1 MEINPE
7 QEKEETDFDES
18 YPESCDSEKA
28 IKLRYYHF
36 VLETMSESEVHKM
49 LTHKLRR
56 TKKGHV
62 PYLLVMWKPGNR
74 SWISLTP

>member
-28 IKLRYYHF
+28 RKLRYYHF
-36 VLETMSESEVHKM
+36 VLETMSEVQEDSCFAYNGK
-49 LTHKLRR
+49 
-56 TKKGHV
+56 
-62 PYLLVMWKPGNR
+62 
-74 SWISLTP
+74 